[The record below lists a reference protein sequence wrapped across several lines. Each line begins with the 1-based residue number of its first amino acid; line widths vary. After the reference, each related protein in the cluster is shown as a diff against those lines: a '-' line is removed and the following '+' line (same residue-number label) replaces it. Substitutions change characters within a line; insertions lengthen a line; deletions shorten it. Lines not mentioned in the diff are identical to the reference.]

1 MQLQSPW
8 NCLLLWAP
16 PKNGGASG
24 RWGAH
29 MPFYSALG
37 CNATQQCSAG
47 ILAPTLHRKSVYSKG
62 LLEPTLWE
70 ADMS

>member
-1 MQLQSPW
+1 
-8 NCLLLWAP
+8 
-16 PKNGGASG
+16 
-24 RWGAH
+24 

-47 ILAPTLHRKSVYSKG
+47 ILAPALHRKSVYSKG

-70 ADMS
+70 ADTS